1 MTTLT
6 KYIPKGTLWLCPMF
20 LIGSDL
26 LMNLYGK
33 DAGSRN
39 AVKPRRGVKKLARPS
54 STAQDKRSVL
64 HQIGE
69 FMK

>member
-1 MTTLT
+1 
-6 KYIPKGTLWLCPMF
+6 
-20 LIGSDL
+20 
-26 LMNLYGK
+26 MNLYGK

-69 FMK
+69 FMKWYSFDPPFVYIH

>member
-1 MTTLT
+1 
-6 KYIPKGTLWLCPMF
+6 
-20 LIGSDL
+20 
-26 LMNLYGK
+26 MNLYGK

-69 FMK
+69 FRKWYSFNPPFVYIH